1 MTATQS
7 REVPR
12 LAKSASPGLDVLGLG
27 NSCVDHLLTVPRF
40 PGSGGKLPVR
50 QSRLQPGGQVATA
63 MVACA
68 RLGLRTGIC
77 LRTGADGYGEF
88 QRQALTEAG
97 VGLDFSRVLPG
108 VPSAVAYILVEE
120 SSGDRSVLWSTDP
133 RLAVQ
138 PEELPAIGQGPLE
151 KLRAVYVDGKDP
163 AAARALAA
171 DARAHGLPVI
181 SDIDAPDPAGAGIIA
196 EVTDFIGN
204 EEFIAAFTDCGPA
217 LETGLR
223 QIAAHGP
230 RMVCAT
236 LGPRG
241 AVAFD
246 GERIWPVAAF
256 PIRAVDT
263 TGAGDAFRA
272 GYVYALL
279 AGWPLAARLDFAS
292 ATAALTCTGPGA
304 QSALPTLPQVLALL
318 ATHHRP
324 GPWDHGVPECACSP
338 ATAG

>member
-1 MTATQS
+1 MEQD
-7 REVPR
+7 RELERAEVG
-12 LAKSASPGLDVLGLG
+12 AGLEVLGLG

-50 QSRLQPGGQVATA
+50 KSRQQPGGQVATA

-77 LRTGADGYGEF
+77 LRTGADAYGEL
-88 QRQALTEAG
+88 QRRALADAG
-97 VGLDFSRVLPG
+97 VRLDYARVVPG

-133 RLAVQ
+133 GLAVL
-138 PEELPAIGQGPLE
+138 PEELPAIGNGPLE
-151 KLRAVYVDGKDP
+151 HLRAVYLDGKDP
-163 AAARALAA
+163 AAACALAA

-181 SDIDAPDPAGAGIIA
+181 SDIDAPGPDCAAIIA

-204 EEFIAAFTDCGPA
+204 EEFIEAYTSCGPS
-217 LETGLR
+217 LEDGLR
-223 QIAAHGP
+223 AIAAQGP
-230 RMVCAT
+230 RMACAT

-241 AVAFD
+241 ALAFD
-246 GERIWPVAAF
+246 GERFTPVAAF

-272 GYVYALL
+272 GYVYGLL

-292 ATAALTCTGPGA
+292 ATAALTCTGSGA
-304 QSALPTLPQVLALL
+304 QAALPTRAQVLALL

-324 GPWDHGVPECACSP
+324 GPWDRLASNPAWVPS
-338 ATAG
+338 TAG

>member
-1 MTATQS
+1 MKQDGAL
-7 REVPR
+7 EHPE
-12 LAKSASPGLDVLGLG
+12 AAAGLEVLGLG

-40 PGSGGKLPVR
+40 PGPGGKLPVR
-50 QSRLQPGGQVATA
+50 DSRQQPGGQVATA

-77 LRTGADGYGEF
+77 LRTGADAYGEL
-88 QRQALTEAG
+88 QRRALAAAG
-97 VGLDFSRVLPG
+97 VRLDYARMLPG

-133 RLAVQ
+133 RLAVR
-138 PEELPAIGQGPLE
+138 PEELPAIGRGPLAH
-151 KLRAVYVDGKDP
+151 LRAVYVDGKDP
-163 AAARALAA
+163 AAAGALAG

-181 SDIDAPDPAGAGIIA
+181 SDIDAPDPACAAIIA
-196 EVTDFIGN
+196 GVTDFIGN
-204 EEFIAAFTDCGPA
+204 EEFIEAYTGCGA
-217 LETGLR
+217 SLEAGLR
-223 QIAAHGP
+223 AIAAQGP

-241 AVAFD
+241 ALAFD
-246 GERIWPVAAF
+246 GERLWPVAAF

-318 ATHHRP
+318 ATHRRP
-324 GPWDHGVPECACSP
+324 GPWDQAAPKLASAPTVA
-338 ATAG
+338 

>member
-1 MTATQS
+1 MAGKTQFATD
-7 REVPR
+7 RTG
-12 LAKSASPGLDVLGLG
+12 KGLEVLGLG

-40 PGSGGKLPVR
+40 PGPGGKLPVSGSH
-50 QSRLQPGGQVATA
+50 QQPGGQVATA

-77 LRTGADGYGEF
+77 LRTGADAYGEL
-88 QRQALTEAG
+88 QRRALAEAG
-97 VGLDFSRVLPG
+97 VMLDYSRVLAG

-120 SSGDRSVLWSTDP
+120 SSGDRSVLWRTDP
-133 RLAVQ
+133 RLAVR
-138 PEELPAIGQGPLE
+138 PEELPAVGGGALE
-151 KLRAVYVDGKDP
+151 HLRAVYVDGKDP
-163 AAARALAA
+163 AAAQALAA

-181 SDIDAPDPAGAGIIA
+181 SDIDAPDPGCAAIVA

-204 EEFIAAFTDCGPA
+204 EEFIEAYTGCGPA
-217 LETGLR
+217 LEAGLR
-223 QIAAHGP
+223 AIAAQGP

-246 GERIWPVAAF
+246 GQRLWPVAAF

-304 QSALPTLPQVLALL
+304 QSALPTRAQVLALL
-318 ATHHRP
+318 ATHGRS
-324 GPWDHGVPECACSP
+324 GPWERP
-338 ATAG
+338 AAQPAATETLA